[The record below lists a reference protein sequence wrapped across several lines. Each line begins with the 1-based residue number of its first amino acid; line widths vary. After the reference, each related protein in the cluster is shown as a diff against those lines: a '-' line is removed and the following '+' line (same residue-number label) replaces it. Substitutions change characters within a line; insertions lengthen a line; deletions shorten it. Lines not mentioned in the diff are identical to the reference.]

1 MSFKASLNCLR
12 TNFGILRV
20 DDTVF
25 TIKSCNFV
33 FSIVNQLK

>member
-1 MSFKASLNCLR
+1 MSFKASLNCSG

-25 TIKSCNFV
+25 HNKK
-33 FSIVNQLK
+33 L